1 MKEVENLKLSYR
13 NLRDEESI
21 GNDFLRPCLKNFKTW
36 RRSSLGFSTSALKTW
51 AGSFTHI
58 IQDVEKIEILC
69 DIGHVSD
76 KDLLKTLE
84 HCATPEEKNK
94 TLFMHSEDIL
104 VKALAADMSADDQE
118 NFKKE
123 YGWQL
128 LHYLIASEKLVL
140 RFAINTISDEF
151 SNIYHNKA
159 GYFTFPNGA
168 RVAHIG
174 SFNESES
181 GHRGNNESVEVF
193 SSYRKEDNERRIR
206 TEQNVDD
213 DWEGNPS
220 VKVHKLS
227 KATLALIK
235 EKAPKRKP
243 APPSIPKTP
252 PSDEWDCSST
262 EVNPNI
268 WKHKI
273 EAVNTFL
280 KEKKG
285 ILQMATGTGKTKTAL
300 EIARILIKRNEV
312 TSLIILTDNEDLL
325 DQWYE
330 EMNDWLENNLIEFQL
345 WRNYSS
351 HKEAPFFERDPK
363 GKILISSRLHNTS
376 LRDILTNLSD
386 EVKQKCLVIHDEVH
400 KFGSKSMQENL
411 SGTHSGFAYKLG
423 LSATPDRAYDEE
435 GNDFVA
441 KEIGKVI
448 FDFPLEKAIA
458 DGILCEFN
466 YVPIHFELTDDEK
479 KYKRNLIQKFNSQTE
494 SNPYPR
500 EDFYRDISA
509 INKLAETKPFYLKKY
524 LENNDWILTNTIIFV
539 MQGSQGDEII
549 KETYKFNQNF
559 NTYYQGTDPY
569 IIQEFR
575 EDKIDYLVSCHK
587 LSEGI
592 DIPKLKNII
601 LVSSDAAKLE
611 TIQRIG
617 RCLRIDPEN
626 KNKVA
631 NVLDFI
637 LDFDRMPEVPL
648 DEDNPDRTDWKRFRW
663 LNKISKIKKFKN

>member
-140 RFAINTISDEF
+140 RFAINTISDEY

-193 SSYRKEDNERRIR
+193 SSYREGDNERRIR

-325 DQWYE
+325 DQWYH
-330 EMNDWLENNLIEFQL
+330 EMIDWLEENDLEEYEL

-351 HKEAPFFERDPK
+351 YKEKDAFERDPK

-376 LRDILTNLSD
+376 LRDILTNLSN

-411 SGTHSGFAYKLG
+411 LDTHSGFAYKLG

-435 GNDFVA
+435 GNDFVI
-441 KEIGKVI
+441 KEVGKVI

-458 DGILCEFN
+458 EGILCELN
-466 YVPIHFELTDDEK
+466 YIPIHFELTEDEK
-479 KYKRNLIQKFNSQTE
+479 KRKRNLIQKFNAQTE
-494 SNPYPR
+494 SNPYPK
-500 EDFYRDISA
+500 EDFYREMSA
-509 INKLAETKPFYLKKY
+509 INKLAELKPLFLIEFIKK
-524 LENNDWILTNTIIFV
+524 NPWILDNTIIFV
-539 MQGSQGDEII
+539 MQGSQGDKIIEQTYEIN
-549 KETYKFNQNF
+549 KNF
-559 NTYYQGTDPY
+559 KTYYQGTESFY
-569 IIQEFR
+569 IQQFR
-575 EDKIDYLVSCHK
+575 ENKIDYLVSCHK

-601 LVSSDAAKLE
+601 LVSSDAARLE

-617 RCLRIDPEN
+617 RCLRTDQQN

-637 LDFDRMPEVPL
+637 LDFDQISDVPL
-648 DEDNPDRTDWKRFRW
+648 EEDNADWKRFRW
-663 LNKISKIKKFKN
+663 LEKISKVKKLK